1 MVIKLVKYNTSYI
14 SKSKKKLL
22 CIHSPY
28 VCQRKAVELKEM
40 KDWTSE
46 AIGSIP
52 SSVTNPQEYFLVY

>member
-1 MVIKLVKYNTSYI
+1 MVRKLVKYNISYI

-22 CIHSPY
+22 YIHNSY
-28 VCQRKAVELKEM
+28 VRQGKAIELKEM
-40 KDWTSE
+40 KDWTSG